1 MYWLYEDVEELG
13 SRLQRFLLRLL
24 LAVSDSLE
32 ETAKPDNNLV
42 QDSISKSVVP
52 SASKPDPKCG

>member
-1 MYWLYEDVEELG
+1 MEELG
-13 SRLQRFLLRLL
+13 SRLQGFLLRSDRLL

-42 QDSISKSVVP
+42 QDSISESVVP
-52 SASKPDPKCG
+52 SASKSDPKRC

>member
-1 MYWLYEDVEELG
+1 MEELG